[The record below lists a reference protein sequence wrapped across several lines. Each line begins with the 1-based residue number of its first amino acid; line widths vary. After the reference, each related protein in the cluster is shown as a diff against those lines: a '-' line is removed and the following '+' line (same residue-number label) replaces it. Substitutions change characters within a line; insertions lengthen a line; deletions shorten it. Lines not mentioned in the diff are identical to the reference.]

1 MLAVLILGIGNTRA
15 CNITLFS
22 FYSSFSKSWGE
33 KNTFDSFLLFTAE
46 VLSRSGTPHLKHTH
60 TTKVKVFDC
69 RNDWEKVKVIVA
81 MTGKR
86 WKWLS
91 QWLGKGESVC
101 RNDWEKVKV
110 FDCRNDWEKVK
121 VFDCCNDWEK
131 VKVIVAM
138 TGKRWKC
145 LSQWLGEG
153 ESVWL
158 LQWLGKGE
166 SVWLSQWLG
175 SISGIW

>member
-69 RNDWEKVKVIVA
+69 RNDWEKVKVFVAMTGKRWKCLIVAMTGKRWKCLIVA

-110 FDCRNDWEKVK
+110 FDCCNDWEKVK
-121 VFDCCNDWEK
+121 VFDCRNDWE
-131 VKVIVAM
+131 ASLAF
-138 TGKRWKC
+138 GRWRPRLLDFLQC
-145 LSQWLGEG
+145 LG
-153 ESVWL
+153 
-158 LQWLGKGE
+158 
-166 SVWLSQWLG
+166 
-175 SISGIW
+175 

>member
-86 WKWLS
+86 WK
-91 QWLGKGESVC
+91 
-101 RNDWEKVKV
+101 
-110 FDCRNDWEKVK
+110 
-121 VFDCCNDWEK
+121 
-131 VKVIVAM
+131 
-138 TGKRWKC
+138 C
-145 LSQWLGEG
+145 LS
-153 ESVWL
+153 
-158 LQWLGKGE
+158 QWLGKGE

-175 SISGIW
+175 KGESVWLLQWLGKGESDCRNDWEKVKVFVAMTGRRWKCLIVAMTGKRWKCLIVAMTGKHLWHLVGGGQGY

>member
-69 RNDWEKVKVIVA
+69 RNDWEKVKVFVA
-81 MTGKR
+81 MTGKM
-86 WKWLS
+86 WKCL
-91 QWLGKGESVC
+91 
-101 RNDWEKVKV
+101 
-110 FDCRNDWEKVK
+110 
-121 VFDCCNDWEK
+121 
-131 VKVIVAM
+131 IVAM

-145 LSQWLGEG
+145 LI
-153 ESVWL
+153 VAMT
-158 LQWLGKGE
+158 GKRWKCLIVAMTGKRWKCLI
-166 SVWLSQWLG
+166 VAMTGKHLWHLVGGGQG
-175 SISGIW
+175 Y

>member
-1 MLAVLILGIGNTRA
+1 MLAVLILGIGNMRA

-46 VLSRSGTPHLKHTH
+46 VLSRSGTPPLKHTH

-69 RNDWEKVKVIVA
+69 
-81 MTGKR
+81 
-86 WKWLS
+86 
-91 QWLGKGESVC
+91 C
-101 RNDWEKVKV
+101 NDWEKVKV

-121 VFDCCNDWEK
+121 VFDCHNDWEK

-145 LSQWLGEG
+145 LSK
-153 ESVWL
+153 
-158 LQWLGKGE
+158 WLGKGE
-166 SVWLSQWLG
+166 SDCCNDWEKVKVFDCCNDWEKVKVFDCHNDWEASLAFGRWRPRLLDFLQCLG
-175 SISGIW
+175 